1 MFKCLILSNH
11 SFRCLS
17 YNRKRRSFQ
26 MTKDTKKVLSL
37 LSPYAVYTLFVSNL
51 CVIPV
56 AN

>member
-11 SFRCLS
+11 SFCCLS

-26 MTKDTKKVLSL
+26 MTKDTKKTFSL
-37 LSPYAVYTLFVSNL
+37 LSPYAVYTLFVSKF